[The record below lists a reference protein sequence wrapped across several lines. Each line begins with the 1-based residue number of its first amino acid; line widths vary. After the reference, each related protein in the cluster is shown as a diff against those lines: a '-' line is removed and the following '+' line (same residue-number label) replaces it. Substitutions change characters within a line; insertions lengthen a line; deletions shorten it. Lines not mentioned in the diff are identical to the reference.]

1 MSTGTSN
8 FFTQLAFSILLVFAV
23 RELGMSAGLIGLAFA
38 LGNVGWLLGALFSS
52 RLQSRFGVGP
62 ISIAAMALTPV
73 SLLLTAI
80 APASFPLPFLV
91 AAGILGGIG
100 AVVYNIAQV
109 SLRQAITPERM
120 QGRMNS
126 VMRFIVWGTIP
137 LGALIG
143 GALGSTVGL
152 RETLFIGAAGSVLAL
167 VPLLLSPIRSVRE
180 IPTQVE
186 DVEPTIAAGEG
197 GLAGAV
203 AAGAD
208 TVGAT
213 TERGPPRPAT
223 RRCSGR
229 AGSLA
234 AQRLPEA
241 VVGRDDRSIRLAG
254 HGPGVAAR
262 RRDHARRERVHG
274 LGAGRRRVRA
284 VPPHLPP
291 GRRVGRRAPA
301 GRS

>member
-1 MSTGTSN
+1 
-8 FFTQLAFSILLVFAV
+8 
-23 RELGMSAGLIGLAFA
+23 MSAGLIGLAFA
-38 LGNVGWLLGALFSS
+38 LGNVGWLLGALVSS

-197 GLAGAV
+197 GARRCRRRRCRHGRRDDGAGPAAAREGRRLLWPRGVFGGTATSWKLWSAETISQFGTQGHGLALPFVAIVVLDASAFAV
-203 AAGAD
+203 AALDASSSRRSCSSRCPPACGS
-208 TVGAT
+208 TVC
-213 TERGPPRPAT
+213 P
-223 RRCSGR
+223 
-229 AGSLA
+229 
-234 AQRLPEA
+234 
-241 VVGRDDRSIRLAG
+241 VGRS
-254 HGPGVAAR
+254 
-262 RRDHARRERVHG
+262 
-274 LGAGRRRVRA
+274 
-284 VPPHLPP
+284 
-291 GRRVGRRAPA
+291 
-301 GRS
+301 